1 MTESTL
7 RPIILAFQA
16 FSSSQYLD
24 HKELFTNIIIEGKT
38 IQIVFDVIYVVTIV
52 RLLFFNE

>member
-7 RPIILAFQA
+7 RPLILAFQA
-16 FSSSQYLD
+16 VSSSQYLD
-24 HKELFTNIIIEGKT
+24 YKELFTNIIIEDKT